1 MIEINLLPEE
11 LRLREKGFEVS
22 KELAILIGVSALLIL
37 ASLYFLLAGWVVS
50 QEQSLK
56 KWLAEKS
63 QLEIPLKEVTQLK
76 QEIQALQDHF
86 QKAEK
91 ILSRS
96 FLWSKKL
103 NQISDLLVSGIWLTE
118 LTLQKKTLTQ
128 GGTVVSTESALI
140 ISGRAYSKSHEETA
154 LVGRYLSVL
163 KSDQDFFQHFKDIQV
178 ENIQGIKLGEVLVA
192 KFSLVCPMKLE
203 ETEISQKAAK
213 GGKE

>member
-1 MIEINLLPEE
+1 MIEVNLLPEE

-50 QEQSLK
+50 QEHSLK

-76 QEIQALQDHF
+76 QEIQVLQDHF